1 MNKSNNLIKIG
12 TSETIRVLSLKQKE
26 WLAGVIDGDGN
37 FDIRNINK
45 KRVLKSIRVKLSV
58 RDLRIL
64 LHIKDLLKCGTIRGA
79 GKNLFIYQI
88 SNRAGMIKFLELIN
102 GNIRLKSL
110 RFEEA
115 CLLLGIKFIPADF
128 KIPKNSAYL
137 SGLIDTDGSI
147 VYNSLGNRIELN
159 LELKWNEYS
168 EKLDLSDVIE
178 GYSPK
183 VSKLIKRNQT
193 RNKIFYSLR
202 FSYNTVSGM
211 PFVYNYIKN
220 NRLYSDFK
228 FYRGMKI
235 KSFLEIR
242 QFKNY
247 SVDSYEYLTYKK
259 FLKKW
264 FLHLNEHKPLP
275 KYLVD

>member
-64 LHIKDLLKCGTIRGA
+64 LHIKDLLKCGSA
-79 GKNLFIYQI
+79 VGKNLFIYQI
-88 SNRAGMIKFLELIN
+88 CNRAGMIKFLELIN

-128 KIPKNSAYL
+128 KIPKNSA

-159 LELKWNEYS
+159 LELKCNEYS

-235 KSFLEIR
+235 KSFLKIR

-247 SVDSYEYLTYKK
+247 SLDSYEYLTYNK
-259 FLKKW
+259 F
-264 FLHLNEHKPLP
+264 
-275 KYLVD
+275 